1 MVGAVIWYIVARTSD
16 SVGPDT
22 STTSERS
29 SAVTIEFQFPRFGYT
44 FADGHAASGSFTGM
58 PPNAEVW
65 LLVRPQGNPAWT
77 PQGPCATGD
86 NTWICANVRLNGP
99 PSYYVLAAVV
109 VPTDIA
115 AHLRDT
121 HEISSIPL
129 GALGSTEITV
139 NGEAS

>member
-1 MVGAVIWYIVARTSD
+1 VRLHLCRRPYGQRKFHWRAAQCRGLAAHQATGQPRLD
-16 SVGPDT
+16 S
-22 STTSERS
+22 
-29 SAVTIEFQFPRFGYT
+29 A
-44 FADGHAASGSFTGM
+44 
-58 PPNAEVW
+58 
-65 LLVRPQGNPAWT
+65 
-77 PQGPCATGD
+77 GPCATGD

-99 PSYYVLAAVV
+99 PGYYVLAAVV
-109 VPTDIA
+109 VPADIA